1 MLARRRLLSY
11 AQAMTAEAVPGKPHT
26 ALRRERSALLAAGF
40 TNGPAELVDFLIPL
54 WAGIALGAQA
64 WQVGLLIAAELL
76 VSVVVRPMAGR
87 LADSRERKS
96 LAGIGA
102 VIYGLSCCGYAVAD
116 SLPMAFAA
124 AVLGGI
130 GGALLW
136 VCLRAIV
143 SERLAVDSG
152 VFARLMSVQETGS
165 WVAFVGGLVLLSFT
179 DLFAPVLAG
188 CGAAC
193 LVGAV
198 VLLASPSRPDTA
210 PAPGGG
216 SAALAPGAPDVSSRR
231 IAARIRPMLITS
243 ATTAVAEAA
252 VSILLLLHL
261 QRGFGLGV
269 IETAYVFLPGAI
281 ALAVLPPVL
290 HKAVRRIGRRRAMAA
305 ASVFSAVFAVS
316 LAWAPNPWAISALWI
331 LSGVAFAVLMPIEQ
345 SVIAEAEPTR
355 VGAGMGIYTAVG
367 LLSAAAGALAA
378 GLLYEFSS
386 WQAACLISGVLIL
399 SGAVLGPWAIRKL
412 GVADVPA
419 EESPVIPDR

>member
-11 AQAMTAEAVPGKPHT
+11 AQAMTAEAVPGKTHT

-76 VSVVVRPMAGR
+76 VSVVVRPIAGR

-96 LAGIGA
+96 LAGVGA

-130 GGALLW
+130 GGAFLW

-143 SERLAVDSG
+143 SERLAVDSS

-165 WVAFVGGLVLLSFT
+165 WVAFVAGLVLLSFT

-193 LVGAV
+193 LLGAA
-198 VLLASPSRPDTA
+198 VLLASPARPDTA
-210 PAPGGG
+210 PGPDGG
-216 SAALAPGAPDVSSRR
+216 AAMAAGAPDVSSRG
-231 IAARIRPMLITS
+231 IAARVRPMLITS

-261 QRGFGLGV
+261 QRGFGLDV

-290 HKAVRRIGRRRAMAA
+290 HKAVRRIGRRRSMAA
-305 ASVFSAVFAVS
+305 ASVFSAAFAVS
-316 LAWAPNPWAISALWI
+316 LAWAPNPWVISALWI
-331 LSGVAFAVLMPIEQ
+331 LSGVAFAVMMPIEQ
-345 SVIAEAEPTR
+345 SVIAEAAPNS
-355 VGAGMGIYTAVG
+355 VGTGMGIYTAVG

-378 GLLYEFSS
+378 GMLYEFSS

-412 GVADVPA
+412 GIADVPA
-419 EESPVIPDR
+419 EDSPVIPDR

>member
-1 MLARRRLLSY
+1 
-11 AQAMTAEAVPGKPHT
+11 MTAEAVPGKRPS
-26 ALRRERSALLAAGF
+26 ALRRERCALLAAGF

-76 VSVVVRPMAGR
+76 VSVAVRPMAGR

-96 LAGIGA
+96 LAGVGA
-102 VIYGLSCCGYAVAD
+102 VIYGFSCCAYAVAD
-116 SLPMAFAA
+116 SLSMAFAA

-143 SERLAVDSG
+143 SERLAVDSS

-165 WVAFVGGLVLLSFT
+165 WVAFVAGLVLLSFT

-193 LVGAV
+193 LAGAV
-198 VLLASPSRPDTA
+198 VLLASPARADTTG
-210 PAPGGG
+210 APGGG
-216 SAALAPGAPDVSSRR
+216 AAGAAGAPDLGSRG
-231 IAARIRPMLITS
+231 IAALVRPMLVTS

-261 QRGFGLGV
+261 QRGFGLDV

-305 ASVFSAVFAVS
+305 ASVFSAAFAVS
-316 LAWAPNPWAISALWI
+316 LAWAPNPWVISALWI

-345 SVIAEAEPTR
+345 SVIAEAAPNNAGT
-355 VGAGMGIYTAVG
+355 GMGIYTAVG

-378 GLLYEFSS
+378 GMLYEFSS
-386 WQAACLISGVLIL
+386 WQAACLISGALIL
-399 SGAVLGPWAIRKL
+399 SGAVLGPWALRKL
-412 GVADVPA
+412 GVADVPV
-419 EESPVIPDR
+419 EDPQVIPDR

>member
-11 AQAMTAEAVPGKPHT
+11 AQAMTAEAVPGKTHT

-76 VSVVVRPMAGR
+76 VSVVVRPIAGR

-96 LAGIGA
+96 LAGVGA

-130 GGALLW
+130 GGAFLW

-143 SERLAVDSG
+143 SERLAVDSS

-165 WVAFVGGLVLLSFT
+165 WVAFVAGLVLLSFT

-193 LVGAV
+193 LLGAA
-198 VLLASPSRPDTA
+198 VLLASPARPDTA
-210 PAPGGG
+210 PGPGGG
-216 SAALAPGAPDVSSRR
+216 AAMAAGAPDVSSRG
-231 IAARIRPMLITS
+231 IAARVRPMLITS

-261 QRGFGLGV
+261 QRGFGLDV

-290 HKAVRRIGRRRAMAA
+290 HKAVRRIGRRRSMAA
-305 ASVFSAVFAVS
+305 ASVFSAAFAVS
-316 LAWAPNPWAISALWI
+316 LAWAPNPWVISALWI

-345 SVIAEAEPTR
+345 SVIAEAAPNS
-355 VGAGMGIYTAVG
+355 VGTGMGIYTAVG

-378 GLLYEFSS
+378 GMLYEFSS

-412 GVADVPA
+412 GIADVPA
-419 EESPVIPDR
+419 EDSPVIPDR